1 MICSAEPSKIRLEPK
16 CLEKMKNLKFLIA
29 SNVEIG
35 ANLENIPNGL
45 RVLDWHGFPLSS
57 LPSNFHPQ
65 KLTVLNMPESR
76 VILYKLL
83 EV

>member
-1 MICSAEPSKIRLEPK
+1 MICSTEPSKIQLELK

-29 SNVEIG
+29 SNVEIC
-35 ANLENIPNGL
+35 ADLENIPNKL
-45 RVLDWHGFPLSS
+45 RVLDWRGFPLSS

-65 KLTVLNMPESR
+65 KLTMLNIPKSR

-83 EV
+83 EE

>member
-1 MICSAEPSKIRLEPK
+1 MICSVEPSKIRLEPK

-45 RVLDWHGFPLSS
+45 RVLDWRGFPLSS
-57 LPSNFHPQ
+57 LPSSFRPQ

-76 VILYKLL
+76 VILNKLI